1 MNSALIAGEY
11 LWWQYEAGLVL
22 MFEAWMNVQWFLL
35 HFFSVPELARS
46 LFAPFHRM
54 REQKKQ
60 GFDLEDIFEV
70 FAVNILMRVVGALVR
85 LVFIS
90 AGLVVQVG
98 AFVIGFI
105 VVAAALLS
113 PIAIPALFI
122 SGVWMI
128 VF

>member
-1 MNSALIAGEY
+1 MNSALVVGEY

-22 MFEAWMNVQWFLL
+22 MLEAWMNVHWFLL

-46 LFAPFHRM
+46 LFSPFHRM
-54 REQKKQ
+54 RERKKQ

-70 FAVNILMRVVGALVR
+70 FAINILMRFVGALVR

-90 AGLVVQVG
+90 AGLVVQVV
-98 AFVIGFI
+98 AFAIGFCI
-105 VVAAALLS
+105 LCTALLS
-113 PIAIPALFI
+113 PIVIPALFL
-122 SGVWMI
+122 SGIWII

>member
-22 MFEAWMNVQWFLL
+22 MFGAWMNVQWFLL

-54 REQKKQ
+54 RERKKQ
-60 GFDLEDIFEV
+60 GFDLEDMFEV
-70 FAVNILMRVVGALVR
+70 LTINILMRVVGAFVR
-85 LVFIS
+85 LIFIA
-90 AGLVVQVG
+90 AGLAVQVV
-98 AFVIGFI
+98 AFILGSLI
-105 VVAAALLS
+105 LATALLG
-113 PIAIPALFI
+113 PIVIPALFI
-122 SGVWMI
+122 GGVWLM

>member
-1 MNSALIAGEY
+1 
-11 LWWQYEAGLVL
+11 

-54 REQKKQ
+54 RERKKQ

-70 FAVNILMRVVGALVR
+70 FVINILMRFVGALVR
-85 LVFIS
+85 LVFIG
-90 AGLVVQVG
+90 AGLVVQMG
-98 AFVIGFI
+98 ALAIGFVIL
-105 VVAAALLS
+105 ATALLS
-113 PIAIPALFI
+113 PIVIPVLFL
-122 SGVWMI
+122 GGLWMI